1 MQNNNSA
8 TIRLNVGGTSYE
20 VSRSTIEQYPD
31 TMLARMVSEAWNSDD
46 SGDESDK
53 DKKALFIDRNGERFQ
68 YVLDYMRDGS
78 NVSLPVLVSKEGF
91 LKDLEYF
98 GFENVNPT
106 NVFSSSN
113 YAQIVKKMNGL
124 DDDHGFALLAH
135 YCFTRFKVSCDLRID
150 IVHGPSGGDASFCQ
164 RNTTKYKSKE
174 VITELQATSLSLSKG
189 FSPMWEQN
197 RDCFNK
203 HLSKYGLHVVFSS
216 YERND
221 IVNLKIIDN

>member
-31 TMLARMVSEAWNSDD
+31 TMLARMVSEAWSSDD
-46 SGDESDK
+46 GSDK
-53 DKKALFIDRNGERFQ
+53 DKKALFIDRDGERFR

-78 NVSLPVLVSKEGF
+78 DVSLPVLVSKEGF

-113 YAQIVKKMNGL
+113 YAQIVKKMNAL

-135 YCFTRFKVSCDLRID
+135 YCFTRFKVSCDLRIG
-150 IVHGPSGGDASFCQ
+150 IVHDPSDVAFST
-164 RNTTKYKSKE
+164 RNAIKYKSKE
-174 VITELQATSLSLSKG
+174 VITELQETSYSLYITKANSNLK
-189 FSPMWEQN
+189 QKQ
-197 RDCFNK
+197 DCFNK
-203 HLSKYGLHVVFSS
+203 HLSKYGLVFSS
-216 YERND
+216 FQPNYN
-221 IVNLKIIDN
+221 VNLKIIDN

>member
-1 MQNNNSA
+1 MQNTNSA

-53 DKKALFIDRNGERFQ
+53 DKKELFIDRNGERFQ

-78 NVSLPVLVSKEGF
+78 DVSLPVLVSKEGF

-113 YAQIVKKMNGL
+113 Y
-124 DDDHGFALLAH
+124 
-135 YCFTRFKVSCDLRID
+135 
-150 IVHGPSGGDASFCQ
+150 
-164 RNTTKYKSKE
+164 
-174 VITELQATSLSLSKG
+174 LQVPKRKF
-189 FSPMWEQN
+189 FST
-197 RDCFNK
+197 
-203 HLSKYGLHVVFSS
+203 
-216 YERND
+216 
-221 IVNLKIIDN
+221 IILFI

>member
-1 MQNNNSA
+1 MQNTNSS

-20 VSRSTIEQYPD
+20 VSRSTIEKYPD
-31 TMLARMVSEAWNSDD
+31 TMLARMISESWSSDD

-53 DKKALFIDRNGERFQ
+53 DKKALFIDRDGERFR

-78 NVSLPVLVSKEGF
+78 DVSLPVLVSKEGF

-113 YAQIVKKMNGL
+113 YAQIVQKMNGL

-135 YCFTRFKVSCDLRID
+135 YCFTRFKVSCGLRIS
-150 IVHGPSGGDASFCQ
+150 IVHDPSDVAFSQ
-164 RNTTKYKSKE
+164 RNTTKYKSNK

>member
-1 MQNNNSA
+1 MSSSMQNTNSS

-20 VSRSTIEQYPD
+20 VSRSTIEKYPD
-31 TMLARMVSEAWNSDD
+31 TMLARMVSEAWSSDD
-46 SGDESDK
+46 GSDK
-53 DKKALFIDRNGERFQ
+53 DKKALFIDRDGERFR

-78 NVSLPVLVSKEGF
+78 DVSLPVLVSKEGF

-113 YAQIVKKMNGL
+113 YAQIVQKMNGL
-124 DDDHGFALLAH
+124 DDDLGFALLAH

-150 IVHGPSGGDASFCQ
+150 IVHGMSGVDASFCQ

-174 VITELQATSLSLSKG
+174 VITELQAINHSLCKGSLNWK
-189 FSPMWEQN
+189 QN
-197 RDCFNK
+197 QECFNK
-203 HLSKYGLHVVFSS
+203 HLNKYGLAFFWS
-216 YERND
+216 YHPNYT
-221 IVNLKIIDN
+221 VSLKIIDN

>member
-53 DKKALFIDRNGERFQ
+53 DKKELFIDRNGERFQ

-78 NVSLPVLVSKEGF
+78 DVSLPVLVSKEGF

-113 YAQIVKKMNGL
+113 YAQIVKKMNAL

-135 YCFTRFKVSCDLRID
+135 YCFTRFKVSCDLRIG
-150 IVHGPSGGDASFCQ
+150 IVHDPSDVAFST
-164 RNTTKYKSKE
+164 RNAIKYKSKK
-174 VITELQATSLSLSKG
+174 VITELEETSQSLLEGSLNLK
-189 FSPMWEQN
+189 QN
-197 RDCFNK
+197 QDCFNK
-203 HLSKYGLHVVFSS
+203 HLSKYGLVFSS
-216 YERND
+216 FQPNYN
-221 IVNLKIIDN
+221 VNLKIIDN